1 MVVWSARRALASSS
15 HARSTRRCSHDRG
28 SSHRRQCNSQT
39 EQRRLMPPPARYN
52 TGYNVGVGGAVV
64 HDGRLLLVR
73 RASRRGRGNWQ
84 VPGGFI
90 EPDETVEQAVIRE
103 VVEEAGVTAEVE
115 GILGLRNRCDPDVGN
130 SLYIVL
136 LLRPLSGEPKPDGKE
151 VDRAAYFS
159 LDEIRMLEQVPSI
172 NLEIAQRALS
182 ADKRLLMPQ
191 TLMHHVTGAPYMLF
205 VG

>member
-1 MVVWSARRALASSS
+1 
-15 HARSTRRCSHDRG
+15 
-28 SSHRRQCNSQT
+28 
-39 EQRRLMPPPARYN
+39 MPPPLRYN

-64 HDGRLLLVR
+64 KDGRLLLVR

-90 EPDETVEQAVIRE
+90 EPEETIEQAVIRE
-103 VVEEAGVTAEVE
+103 VAEEAGVTAEVE
-115 GILGLRNRCDPDVGN
+115 GILGLRNRYDPDVGN

-136 LLRPLSGEPKPDGKE
+136 LLHPLGGEPKPDGKE
-151 VDRAAYFS
+151 VDRAAYFTLAEMRA
-159 LDEIRMLEQVPSI
+159 LDQVPSV

-182 ADKRLLMPQ
+182 TDRHLLMPQ
-191 TLMHHVTGAPYMLF
+191 TLAHHVTGAPYLLF

>member
-1 MVVWSARRALASSS
+1 
-15 HARSTRRCSHDRG
+15 
-28 SSHRRQCNSQT
+28 
-39 EQRRLMPPPARYN
+39 MPPPARYN

-90 EPDETVEQAVIRE
+90 EPDETIEQAVLRE
-103 VVEEAGVTAEVE
+103 VAEEAGVTAEVE

-136 LLRPLSGEPKPDGKE
+136 LLRPS
-151 VDRAAYFS
+151 VVS
-159 LDEIRMLEQVPSI
+159 PS
-172 NLEIAQRALS
+172 
-182 ADKRLLMPQ
+182 Q
-191 TLMHHVTGAPYMLF
+191 TARK
-205 VG
+205 